1 MPIGSANP
9 EARTA
14 SRSLGAGALL
24 DIGIYSLT
32 WASLIFDKAPGRQ
45 ADVAPSLIAAMTF
58 YNKSDPSSRVDE
70 QSTVVLNYSDLKAQ
84 AICTASLLYKSRE
97 EFARI
102 EGSKGSIAV
111 GGPAASKP
119 GFLVVRKAG
128 QEEERINFDIPGWG
142 FYYEADAVAEDI
154 RAGRQENAVCS
165 WKDTLTIMERL
176 DAARS
181 ICGLTYPQDE
191 QVV

>member
-1 MPIGSANP
+1 MPISSANP

-24 DIGIYSLT
+24 DIGIYTLT

-45 ADVAPSLIAAMTF
+45 AEVVPGLTAAMTF
-58 YNKSDPSSRVDE
+58 YNGGDPSSRVDE

-84 AICTASLLYKSRE
+84 AVCTSSLLYKSRE
-97 EFARI
+97 EFACI
-102 EGSKGSIAV
+102 EGPKGSIAV
-111 GGPAASKP
+111 GGVAASKP
-119 GFLVVRKAG
+119 GFLVVRIAG
-128 QEEERINFDIPGWG
+128 QEERKIDFDVPGIG
-142 FYYEADAVAEDI
+142 FHYEADAVAEDI

-165 WKDTLTIMERL
+165 WNDTLTIMERL

-191 QVV
+191 